1 SNNTII
7 SNTQMTGLKTQKPS
21 SERPRNERGGA

>member
-1 SNNTII
+1 NR
-7 SNTQMTGLKTQKPS
+7 QMTGLKRQKPS